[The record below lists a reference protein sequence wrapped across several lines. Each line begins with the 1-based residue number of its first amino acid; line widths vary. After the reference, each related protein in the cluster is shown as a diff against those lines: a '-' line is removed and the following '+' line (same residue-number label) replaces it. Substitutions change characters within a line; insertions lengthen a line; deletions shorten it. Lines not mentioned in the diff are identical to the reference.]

1 MNLNNQ
7 NHKNVNILDLIDPF
21 DTIDQLLQAMHICNK
36 LKHYANSELNII
48 QECLQY
54 VSQITITDEQL
65 KNFIDK
71 IEFNQSL
78 FPTLFVQSIQNNEKN
93 LNNYCNSKCY
103 ATREFKTNRS
113 ICSSCF
119 CPLNDKSIIKT
130 YKRAVVYYLS
140 SPPEY
145 TFNTSLT
152 CSNCKTEHFSSYYIN
167 SNRQKYF
174 YPDSIKVEFISFT
187 HQTIFERK
195 IFELYTAELHNK
207 QCSFKSYCDTYNT
220 IFASQ
225 YIKRNFLGRETF
237 TESWFYFNLLL
248 YQNEFHVINE
258 FAAPQLDQLDTAISH
273 IRADLFE
280 TFVKKW
286 SGDFH
291 CSQCNHNHCST
302 IINID
307 GIWKITR
314 CKCGH
319 EEIFLNSPEVKPIKT
334 GCRLSPKLNSY
345 YCEHHDIPE
354 PVTKMRINNEYHTY
368 RIKSI
373 RPAPLFHAS
382 RKIKKIHDVFYVEY
396 VEKTKTKKPI
406 KTNKQAKNK
415 WMKKNQKK
423 SSQSSTVMLNV
434 DNDDENNALY
444 LVESVDNY
452 VDNFYWLKKEQ
463 IPIEIYNTFLKEL
476 ISREGLDEYDEIT
489 CNTNKHFCTPYSK
502 KNRTKGLLISA
513 YNCGIINGFRELY
526 GSESISQVVLYYLDL
541 ISYSKKLPEIFLYDD
556 ACHLRK

>member
-1 MNLNNQ
+1 
-7 NHKNVNILDLIDPF
+7 
-21 DTIDQLLQAMHICNK
+21 
-36 LKHYANSELNII
+36 
-48 QECLQY
+48 
-54 VSQITITDEQL
+54 
-65 KNFIDK
+65 
-71 IEFNQSL
+71 
-78 FPTLFVQSIQNNEKN
+78 
-93 LNNYCNSKCY
+93 
-103 ATREFKTNRS
+103 
-113 ICSSCF
+113 
-119 CPLNDKSIIKT
+119 
-130 YKRAVVYYLS
+130 
-140 SPPEY
+140 
-145 TFNTSLT
+145 
-152 CSNCKTEHFSSYYIN
+152 
-167 SNRQKYF
+167 
-174 YPDSIKVEFISFT
+174 
-187 HQTIFERK
+187 
-195 IFELYTAELHNK
+195 
-207 QCSFKSYCDTYNT
+207 
-220 IFASQ
+220 
-225 YIKRNFLGRETF
+225 
-237 TESWFYFNLLL
+237 
-248 YQNEFHVINE
+248 
-258 FAAPQLDQLDTAISH
+258 
-273 IRADLFE
+273 
-280 TFVKKW
+280 
-286 SGDFH
+286 
-291 CSQCNHNHCST
+291 
-302 IINID
+302 
-307 GIWKITR
+307 
-314 CKCGH
+314 
-319 EEIFLNSPEVKPIKT
+319 
-334 GCRLSPKLNSY
+334 
-345 YCEHHDIPE
+345 
-354 PVTKMRINNEYHTY
+354 MRINNEYHTY

-396 VEKTKTKKPI
+396 VEKTITKKPI